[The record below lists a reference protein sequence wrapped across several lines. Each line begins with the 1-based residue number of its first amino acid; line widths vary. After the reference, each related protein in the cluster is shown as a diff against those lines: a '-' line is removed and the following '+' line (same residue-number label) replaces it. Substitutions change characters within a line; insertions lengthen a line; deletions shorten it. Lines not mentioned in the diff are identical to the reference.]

1 MVLSS
6 GFSSLSPGS
15 DGCLKPKRVN
25 FQKHSLAIWC
35 LHRFK
40 LGDADTWQIV
50 KWSLQEDVAIVG
62 LRAMGRLHA
71 DRSLAS
77 GGASVPVSGP
87 ADQHCVQGLSLLAL
101 IRRAARSYPTSKI

>member
-35 LHRFK
+35 LHSFK
-40 LGDADTWQIV
+40 LGDADTGQIV
-50 KWSLQEDVAIVG
+50 KWSLQEDVASVG
-62 LRAMGRLHA
+62 LRAVGRLHA
-71 DRSLAS
+71 DRSL
-77 GGASVPVSGP
+77 VPVSGP

-101 IRRAARSYPTSKI
+101 IRRAARSYPTSRI